1 MLSHRKYAPIVQIST
16 DCKPPSLSH
25 LRRRFKKK
33 SHPGDTSIRPELS
46 HFNCSPSRAG
56 ACPGLS
62 NFYILPSPPWAERV
76 PHLWLDTG
84 GGTES
89 IALSPGERVSRSGAS
104 TSRSGTG
111 EGSLAQFREPTS
123 SVVPRSSTAVQSNS
137 TPQPGFAGETSGE
150 PLPSASGRATRTM
163 SRFELRLGCAA
174 RGGPH
179 GQRETRAEAEL

>member
-1 MLSHRKYAPIVQIST
+1 MFLLRFSGLARPALS
-16 DCKPPSLSH
+16 
-25 LRRRFKKK
+25 
-33 SHPGDTSIRPELS
+33 
-46 HFNCSPSRAG
+46 
-56 ACPGLS
+56 
-62 NFYILPSPPWAERV
+62 PWAERV

-84 GGTES
+84 AGTES

-179 GQRETRAEAEL
+179 GQRETIAEAKL